1 MARGIATFLMFEGV
15 AEEAMT
21 WYVSLIEGSAIA
33 RIDRY
38 EAGEAGAAGSVKKAE
53 FTLGGHRLICIDSY
67 VKHAFTFTPS
77 TSIFVDCGDESEL
90 DRLVR
95 ELSAGGEVLM
105 PPDNYGFS
113 AKFAWVKDRFG
124 VSWQL
129 NLA

>member
-90 DRLVR
+90 DRLVS

>member
-90 DRLVR
+90 DRLVS
-95 ELSAGGEVLM
+95 ELSAGGGGLM